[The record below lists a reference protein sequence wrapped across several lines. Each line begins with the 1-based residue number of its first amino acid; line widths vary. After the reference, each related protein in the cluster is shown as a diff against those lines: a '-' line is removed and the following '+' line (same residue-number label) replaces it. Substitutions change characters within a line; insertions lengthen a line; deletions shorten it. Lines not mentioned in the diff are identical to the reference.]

1 MATADALWLSNS
13 ANPGSSSP
21 KRQGFKK
28 SWPGPAVFLKEIAVR
43 LVEAGDFT
51 MLPS

>member
-1 MATADALWLSNS
+1 MRYGHPIHLIPDHQA
-13 ANPGSSSP
+13 P
-21 KRQGFKK
+21 KGKDLKK
-28 SWPGPAVFLKEIAVR
+28 PRPGPALFLKEIAVR